1 MRISWALQVAAVF
14 CLVAVHPAVA
24 DSSSSSSEEQN
35 QIQVPAFDRN
45 PHSIDDPTPVYH
57 KRAADSLHIE
67 IIEDHITNNFAR
79 MGGLQF
85 RRRGDSPGEHERPR
99 GRPGPSRSE
108 TTDVPPHSSK
118 EPHLKHEPKRR
129 RPAHLT
135 APENHH
141 PKPTHKPG
149 KPDHGKPGKP
159 DHGKPGKP
167 DHGKP
172 GKPGKPDHGKP
183 GKPGKPHK
191 PKPHKPKP
199 NKPKPKPKP
208 TTTTTTDTTA
218 PTVAPVVPPP
228 SPVVPTTTDAPVVPS
243 PPAVVPPTENTGSP
257 VQDLPSGNN
266 GSPNGAQP
274 TSGLSTAPGG
284 GSMSGSSSSSI
295 GTIIGAVVGS
305 VALAGLVALGVY
317 RRRERQRAV
326 EEATGPNPEMD
337 EAPRTAFRHE
347 SFMALVKDA
356 AQGFYAPGTTGP
368 AGGPGPHGPS
378 GLSGV
383 AIVGA
388 GAGTGANLSRQT
400 SARSQNSQHSLHSR
414 RSGQFSAHGMTPSSP
429 PPPLAHIGG
438 R

>member
-35 QIQVPAFDRN
+35 HTPTFDRN
-45 PHSIDDPTPVYH
+45 PHRIDDPAPVFY
-57 KRAADSLHIE
+57 KRATDSLHIE
-67 IIEDHITNNFAR
+67 IIEDHIANNYAR
-79 MGGLQF
+79 TGGLQF

-108 TTDVPPHSSK
+108 TTDVPPHSLK
-118 EPHLKHEPKRR
+118 EHHLEHEPKRP
-129 RPAHLT
+129 RPDHLT
-135 APENHH
+135 APGKNHH

-167 DHGKP
+167 N
-172 GKPGKPDHGKP
+172 KPGKPDHKP
-183 GKPGKPHK
+183 
-191 PKPHKPKP
+191 KPKP
-199 NKPKPKPKP
+199 NKPKPKPSKTKKP
-208 TTTTTTDTTA
+208 HKPTHTNKPKPKPKPATTTTTATV
-218 PTVAPVVPPP
+218 PTVAPVVPPQP
-228 SPVVPTTTDAPVVPS
+228 PVVPTTTDAPVVPT
-243 PPAVVPPTENTGSP
+243 PPAVVPPTDSTGSP
-257 VQDLPSGNN
+257 VQNLPSGNN

-274 TSGLSTAPGG
+274 TSGLNTSPGG

-383 AIVGA
+383 AVVGA